1 MTFKLPIAL
10 IVRDRCYSVF
20 LNSRFKQFIDMF
32 GARPSGSKV
41 LEEAID
47 HMIDLALENGL
58 SGVTTEDVNVSS
70 LLVSGL
76 LINLNC

>member
-1 MTFKLPIAL
+1 
-10 IVRDRCYSVF
+10 
-20 LNSRFKQFIDMF
+20 MF
-32 GARPSGSKV
+32 GARPSGSKI

-70 LLVSGL
+70 LQTRTKGFLEPICIIIIFNYRYHIGFEGKNQL
-76 LINLNC
+76 

>member
-1 MTFKLPIAL
+1 
-10 IVRDRCYSVF
+10 
-20 LNSRFKQFIDMF
+20 MF

-58 SGVTTEDVNVSS
+58 NDITTENVNVSS
-70 LLVSGL
+70 LLL
-76 LINLNC
+76 LIILMESFLGVIYMFIACNYRYHIGYEERNQL